1 MLTHLFVSLKM
12 LIPDISDKKVL
23 ILDEEVDFCKLIR
36 FYLEKHNC
44 TVLVAHTIQHAL
56 QIIDNET
63 PEVVIIDQWFNRHVE
78 LIKSKLPGVTIVRF
92 PNTTMQS
99 ANPNKPESTDLAL
112 DWNHVLFVA
121 CVLLLAF
128 LTFQY
133 FSHN

>member
-1 MLTHLFVSLKM
+1 M

-23 ILDEEVDFCKLIR
+23 ILDEEVDFCKLMR

-78 LIKSKLPGVTIVRF
+78 LINSKLPGVTIVQI
-92 PNTTMQS
+92 PDTAMQG
-99 ANPNKPESTDLAL
+99 ANQNRPESEGLTM
-112 DWNHVLFVA
+112 NFNQVLFLA